1 MGMDIERPD
10 LKKKRQK
17 RRILYGALVVVALI
31 VVTYGISSLE
41 PAAMSVS
48 RQSIW
53 PGKVERGTMIR
64 QVRGPGTLVP
74 KQIRWITTSVEGRVE
89 ARLLEPGVQVE
100 PDSVILEL
108 INPQLEQQL
117 EDARLALGAA
127 EARLADLQVQLE
139 SDLLNQQAQ
148 AAAIESDYQESRLEV
163 EANEELATDGLIP
176 DIDLKR
182 SRIREQQLER
192 RVGIEGQRI
201 EKARESILSQ
211 VAAER
216 AQLAQARA
224 LYALRQDQAA
234 SLQVR
239 AGISGVLQE
248 VPIEVGERV
257 QPGTVLARV
266 AEPSKLKAE
275 LRIAETQAKDIEIG
289 LPARIDT
296 RNGVVAGHVSRVDPA
311 VREGTVLVD
320 VEFDE
325 ALPPGARPDLSVD
338 GTIQIEKLEDVLYVG
353 RPTYGQANSQVE
365 LFKLIEDGEMA
376 IRVPVRLGRASV
388 DTIEVIEGLEE
399 GDEVILSDTSQFDE
413 VDRIKLE

>member
-17 RRILYGALVVVALI
+17 RRILYGALVVVALL

-100 PDSVILEL
+100 PGSVILEL

-127 EARLADLQVQLE
+127 EARLADLRVQLE

-163 EANEELATDGLIP
+163 EANEELSKDGLIP
-176 DIDLKR
+176 EIDLKR

-211 VAAER
+211 ISAER

-224 LYALRQDQAA
+224 LYALRQEQAA

-248 VPIEVGERV
+248 VPVEVGERV

-320 VEFDE
+320 VELDE

-365 LFKLIEDGEMA
+365 LFKLVEDGEMA

-388 DTIEVIEGLEE
+388 DTIEVVEGLEE

-413 VDRIKLE
+413 VDRIRLE

>member
-1 MGMDIERPD
+1 MDIERPD

-17 RRILYGALVVVALI
+17 KRILYGALIVAALAVATFAI
-31 VVTYGISSLE
+31 ASLE
-41 PAAMSVS
+41 PAAKSVS

-53 PGKVERGTMIR
+53 PGTVERGTMIR

-74 KQIRWITTSVEGRVE
+74 KEIRWITTSVDGRVE
-89 ARLLEPGVQVE
+89 ARLLEPGVEVT

-117 EDARLALGAA
+117 EDARLALNAA
-127 EARLADLQVQLE
+127 EADLADLQVQLE
-139 SDLLNQQAQ
+139 NDFLSQQAQ
-148 AAAIESDYQESRLEV
+148 AAAVESEYQEAALEV
-163 EANEELATDGLIP
+163 EANEELSKDGLIP
-176 DIDLKR
+176 EIDLKR
-182 SRIREQQLER
+182 SRIRETQLER
-192 RVGIEGQRI
+192 RVGIEGQRLD
-201 EKARESILSQ
+201 KAQESILSQ
-211 VAAER
+211 MAAER

-224 LYALRQDQAA
+224 LLALRQEQAD

-248 VPIEVGERV
+248 VPVEVGERV

-266 AEPSKLKAE
+266 AKPSDLKAE

-296 RNGVVAGHVSRVDPA
+296 RNGVVIGHVSRVDPA

-320 VEFDE
+320 VQMDE
-325 ALPPGARPDLSVD
+325 PLPPGARPDLSVD
-338 GTIQIEKLEDVLYVG
+338 GTIQIEKLDDVLYVG

-365 LFKLIEDGEMA
+365 LFKIVEDGEMA

-388 DTIEVIEGLEE
+388 DTIEVIEGLVE
-399 GDEVILSDTSQFDE
+399 GDQVILSDTSQYDD

>member
-1 MGMDIERPD
+1 MDIERPD

-17 RRILYGALVVVALI
+17 KRILYGGLIVVALAVATI
-31 VVTYGISSLE
+31 AIASLE
-41 PAAMSVS
+41 PAAKSVS

-53 PGKVERGTMIR
+53 PGTVERGTMIR

-74 KQIRWITTSVEGRVE
+74 KEIRWITTSVDGRVE
-89 ARLLEPGVQVE
+89 ARLLEPGVEVT
-100 PDSVILEL
+100 PDSIILEL

-117 EDARLALGAA
+117 EDARLALNAA
-127 EARLADLQVQLE
+127 EADLADLQVQLE
-139 SDLLNQQAQ
+139 NDFLSQQAE
-148 AAAIESDYQESRLEV
+148 AAAVESEYQEAALEV
-163 EANEELATDGLIP
+163 EANEELSKDGLIP
-176 DIDLKR
+176 EIDLKR
-182 SRIREQQLER
+182 SRIRETQLER
-192 RVGIEGQRI
+192 RVGIEGQRLD
-201 EKARESILSQ
+201 KAQESILSQ
-211 VAAER
+211 MAAER

-224 LYALRQDQAA
+224 LLALRQEQAD

-248 VPIEVGERV
+248 VPVEVGERV

-266 AEPSKLKAE
+266 AKPSDLKAE

-296 RNGVVAGHVSRVDPA
+296 RNGVVIGHVSRVDPA

-320 VEFDE
+320 VQMDE
-325 ALPPGARPDLSVD
+325 PLPPGARPDLSVD
-338 GTIQIEKLEDVLYVG
+338 GTIQIEKLDDVLYVG

-365 LFKLIEDGEMA
+365 LFKIVEDGEMA

-388 DTIEVIEGLEE
+388 DTIEVIEGLVE
-399 GDEVILSDTSQFDE
+399 GDQVILSDTSQYDD

>member
-1 MGMDIERPD
+1 MDIERPD

-17 RRILYGALVVVALI
+17 KRILYGGLIVVALAVATI
-31 VVTYGISSLE
+31 AIASLE
-41 PAAMSVS
+41 PAAKSVS

-53 PGKVERGTMIR
+53 PGTVERGTMIR

-74 KQIRWITTSVEGRVE
+74 KEIRWITTSVDGRVE
-89 ARLLEPGVQVE
+89 ARLLEPGVEVT

-117 EDARLALGAA
+117 EDARLALNAA
-127 EARLADLQVQLE
+127 DARLADLQVQLE
-139 SDLLNQQAQ
+139 NDFLSQQAQ
-148 AAAIESDYQESRLEV
+148 AAAVESEYQEAALEV
-163 EANEELATDGLIP
+163 EANEELSKDGLIP
-176 DIDLKR
+176 EIDLKR
-182 SRIREQQLER
+182 SRIRETQLER
-192 RVGIEGQRI
+192 RVGIEGQRLD
-201 EKARESILSQ
+201 KAQESILSQ
-211 VAAER
+211 MAAER

-224 LYALRQDQAA
+224 LLALRQEQAD

-248 VPIEVGERV
+248 VPVEVGERV

-266 AEPSKLKAE
+266 AKPSDLKAE

-296 RNGVVAGHVSRVDPA
+296 RNGVVIGHVSRVDPA

-320 VEFDE
+320 VQMDE
-325 ALPPGARPDLSVD
+325 PLPPGARPDLSVD
-338 GTIQIEKLEDVLYVG
+338 GTIQIEKLDDVLYVG

-365 LFKLIEDGEMA
+365 LFKIVEDGEMA

-388 DTIEVIEGLEE
+388 DTIEVIEGLVE
-399 GDEVILSDTSQFDE
+399 GDQVILSDTSQYDD

>member
-17 RRILYGALVVVALI
+17 QRILYGAIIVVALI
-31 VVTYGISSLE
+31 AVTYGISSLE

-53 PGKVERGTMIR
+53 PGTVERGTMIR

-74 KQIRWITTSVEGRVE
+74 KQIRWITTSVDGRVE
-89 ARLLEPGVQVE
+89 ARLLEPGVEVE
-100 PDSVILEL
+100 ADSVILEL

-148 AAAIESDYQESRLEV
+148 AAAIDSDYQESRLEV
-163 EANEELATDGLIP
+163 EANEELSKDGLIP
-176 DIDLKR
+176 EIDLKR

-201 EKARESILSQ
+201 QKTRESILSQ
-211 VAAER
+211 MAAER

-248 VPIEVGERV
+248 VPVEVGERV

-266 AEPSKLKAE
+266 ARPSELKAE

-296 RNGVVAGHVSRVDPA
+296 RNGVIAGHVARVDPA

-320 VEFDE
+320 IELDE

-353 RPTYGQANSQVE
+353 RPTYGQADSQVE
-365 LFKLIEDGEMA
+365 LFKLVEDGEMA

-388 DTIEVIEGLEE
+388 DTIEVIEGLKE

>member
-17 RRILYGALVVVALI
+17 KRILYGGLVAVALVAFTVAI
-31 VVTYGISSLE
+31 FSLE
-41 PAAMSVS
+41 PAAKSVS

-53 PGKVERGTMIR
+53 PGTVERGTMIR

-74 KQIRWITTSVEGRVE
+74 KEIRWITTSVDGRVE
-89 ARLLEPGVQVE
+89 ARLLEPGVEVM

-117 EDARLALGAA
+117 EDARLALNAA
-127 EARLADLQVQLE
+127 EARLADLRVQLE
-139 SDLLNQQAQ
+139 NDLLSQRAE
-148 AAAIESDYQESRLEV
+148 AAAVESDYQEATLEV
-163 EANEELATDGLIP
+163 EANEELAKDGLIP
-176 DIDLKR
+176 EIDLKR
-182 SRIREQQLER
+182 SRIRETQLER
-192 RVGIEGQRI
+192 RREIEGQRLD
-201 EKARESILSQ
+201 KAQESILSQ
-211 VAAER
+211 MAAER

-224 LYALRQDQAA
+224 LLALRQDQAD

-239 AGISGVLQE
+239 AGIAGVLQE
-248 VPIEVGERV
+248 VPVEVGERV

-266 AEPSKLKAE
+266 AKPTDLKAE

-296 RNGVVAGHVSRVDPA
+296 RNGVVTGHVSRVDPA

-320 VEFDE
+320 VEIDE

-365 LFKLIEDGEMA
+365 LFKIVEDGEMA

-399 GDEVILSDTSQFDE
+399 GDQVILSDTSQYDE